1 MKRIDTPI
9 EGLFIVAP
17 TRYEDH
23 RGSFMESFRADRF
36 AELAGLEVHFV
47 QENES
52 RSRRNV
58 VRGLHFQQAPYAQ
71 AKLVRVTSGRVW
83 DVAVDLRPESAT
95 FGRWY
100 GIELS
105 AENGLQLFIPAGFAH
120 GFVAL
125 SEDAVLQ
132 YKCDNYYHPEADAG
146 IRWDDPSI
154 AIAWPIEKDDAILSE
169 RDEKHPSWNE
179 WLEKR

>member
-1 MKRIDTPI
+1 M
-9 EGLFIVAP
+9 VAP
-17 TRYEDH
+17 TRYDDH
-23 RGSFMESFRADRF
+23 RGSFMESFRVDRF
-36 AELAGLEVHFV
+36 AELAGREVHFV

-71 AKLVRVTSGRVW
+71 AKLVRVASGRVW

-100 GIELS
+100 GAELS

-125 SEDAVLQ
+125 SEEAVLQ
-132 YKCDNYYHPEADAG
+132 YKCDNYYHPEAEGG

-154 AIAWPIEKDDAILSE
+154 AIAWPVGSDEAMLSE

-179 WLEKR
+179 WLEQR